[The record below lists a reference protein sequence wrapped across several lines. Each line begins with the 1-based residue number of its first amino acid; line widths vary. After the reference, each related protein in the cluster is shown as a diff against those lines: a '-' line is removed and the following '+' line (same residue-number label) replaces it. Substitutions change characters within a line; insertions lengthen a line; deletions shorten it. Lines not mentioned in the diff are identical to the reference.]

1 MYVFYDVSSHYP
13 ELNEVVGKMVQ
24 RMLCHDAHIRLES
37 NAGFKLLQI
46 EIFHFSETSDLIQKG
61 LEVKNT
67 VSYKYSRTKIEKKI
81 YISSK
86 FLIRITH
93 ILRNPPVILEVGP
106 SKLILTF

>member
-67 VSYKYSRTKIEKKI
+67 VSYKYSRTKIEKKNLYKFKI
-81 YISSK
+81 FNQNNTYSAKSSCN
-86 FLIRITH
+86 FGSRSI
-93 ILRNPPVILEVGP
+93 
-106 SKLILTF
+106 